1 MHLFKYL
8 QYLLIVFILS
18 PIELA
23 AQNGNFNYTTLDS
36 ITVISRNLAVHDSS
50 SPYILTKL
58 YGDNLSSIEN
68 RTLPEALM
76 GASGIFIQKTNHG
89 GGSAFIRGLTGNQ
102 TLILLDGIR
111 LNNSTFRYGPNQ
123 YLNTVDLFSIE
134 KVEVAKGI
142 GAVDYGS
149 DALAGV
155 INLQTKELF
164 FKQSPTWN
172 GTNLSRFISNGMEKT
187 NRTEWGFSNKSIAW
201 NAGLSFKDYGN
212 LIGGGNLGAQIPSGY
227 NETDYNTSLKIN
239 LNSNTNLIVSSQ
251 QSSQHDIPFYHKIKL
266 ENYKINQVDLQLH
279 ALNYI
284 RYTVSNNNA
293 WRKEFIITLSQQKSI
308 EQRSNQKNNSATLR
322 KEADTVNTIAF
333 STELISKPTRF
344 WTINSGIDFY
354 KDKVN
359 SLYKDINPLTNSIA
373 YKRGLYPNNAI
384 YNNGSIFNLHH
395 LNIAKWDIQ
404 TGLRYNVVQIKFD
417 ETSLGPIDVKTT
429 SLVADLALSYLLA
442 KKHLFYGNI
451 ANGYR
456 APNIDDLGSLGIV
469 DFRYEIPANNL
480 KPEKSINSEIGY
492 KYTSS
497 NFQINFSTYYMHL
510 KDIIAR
516 VKVNG
521 SVIDG
526 YNVYNK
532 INTESAYIKG
542 FEIALIQKIG
552 KHLEWNSNTN
562 YTYGQNLTKNE
573 PMRRIPPMFGQNSLE
588 WKNSSLAIKL
598 SHQYAGSQTRLAQ
611 GDKDDNRIG
620 KLGTPQWN
628 IFNFTTAYQIKNI
641 RLELGLLN
649 ILNEKYKTHGSGIYG
664 MGRAI
669 SSSVLISF

>member
-1 MHLFKYL
+1 MRLFKYL
-8 QYLLIVFILS
+8 QYLLIVFIVI
-18 PIELA
+18 PISLA
-23 AQNGNFNYTTLDS
+23 AQNGNFYYNTLDS
-36 ITVISRNLAVHDSS
+36 ITVISRNLTVHDSS

-76 GASGIFIQKTNHG
+76 GASGVFIQKTNHG

-123 YLNTVDLFSIE
+123 YLNTIDLFSIE

-155 INLQTKELF
+155 INLQTKKLF

-187 NRTEWGFSNKSIAW
+187 NRTEWGFSNKSVAW
-201 NAGLSFKDYGN
+201 NAGLSFKDYGD
-212 LIGGGNLGAQIPSGY
+212 LKGGGNLGSQTPSGY
-227 NETDYNTSLKIN
+227 NETDYNTSLKIK
-239 LNSNTNLIVSSQ
+239 LNSNASLVISSQ

-284 RYTVSNNNA
+284 RYIAYSNNA

-322 KEADTVNTIAF
+322 IEEDTINTIAF

-359 SLYKDINPLTNSIA
+359 SLYKDINPLANSIA

-404 TGLRYNVVQIKFD
+404 TGLRYNIVQIKFD
-417 ETSLGPIDVKTT
+417 ETNLGPINVKTT
-429 SLVADLALSYLLA
+429 SLVADLALSYRLT
-442 KKHLFYGNI
+442 KKHLFYANI
-451 ANGYR
+451 ANSYR

-480 KPEKSINSEIGY
+480 KPEKSINSEMGY
-492 KYTSS
+492 KYASS
-497 NFQINFSTYYMHL
+497 NLQINFSAYYMHL
-510 KDIIAR
+510 KDLIAR

-532 INTESAYIKG
+532 INIESAYIKG

-573 PMRRIPPMFGQNSLE
+573 PMRRIPPMFGQNSLI
-588 WKNSSLAIKL
+588 WKSGSLSIKL
-598 SHQYAGSQTRLAQ
+598 NHEYAGAQTRLAQ

-620 KLGTPQWN
+620 KSGTPQWN
-628 IFNFTTAYQIKNI
+628 VFNLTTAYEIKNI
-641 RLELGLLN
+641 QLELGLLN

-669 SSSVLISF
+669 SGSMLISF